1 MSTPAEPTYRKRTG
15 YQAGLLGGFATMAAV
30 LLVMSNMVTHSDIEA
45 RQREDLMAS
54 LDQVIPP
61 NLHDNDLLAD
71 TRVVSTDAGPRT
83 VYRAMR
89 DKVVTALAYQITG
102 YGYAGAI
109 EILMGV
115 NDKGEI
121 LGVRVL
127 SHSETP
133 GLGDQIE
140 TAKSNWIFGFNKLS
154 LDNTPLKDWAV
165 KKDGG
170 RFDQFSGAT
179 ITPRGVVKAVKEGL
193 EFFRANKGQLL
204 AKEVALS
211 TNAAAAGE

>member
-1 MSTPAEPTYRKRTG
+1 MSTPAEPAYRKRTG

-30 LLVMSNMVTHSDIEA
+30 LLVMSNMITKEDIQT

-54 LDQVIPP
+54 LEQVIPP
-61 NLHDNDLLAD
+61 SVHDNDLLAD
-71 TRVVSTDAGPRT
+71 TKTVSMAGGQRT

-89 DKVVTALAYQITG
+89 DKVVTALAYQVTG

-109 EILMGV
+109 QILMSV
-115 NDKGEI
+115 NAKGEI

-127 SHSETP
+127 AHAETP

-140 TAKSNWIFGFNKLS
+140 TAKSDWIFGFNGLS
-154 LDNTPLKDWAV
+154 LDNTPDKDWAV

-179 ITPRGVVKAVKEGL
+179 ITPRGVVKAIKEGL
-193 EFFRANKGQLL
+193 EFFRAHKGQLL

-211 TNAAAAGE
+211 TNTAGE